1 MDSSWTP
8 IRLRNLVKLSIN
20 IKGIETIF
28 APAKENQSLLVKA
41 MRAEF
46 SKILVGFIF
55 PKVTSDVPISYHVSG
70 YVSKKLGRWG
80 MGVFT

>member
-1 MDSSWTP
+1 
-8 IRLRNLVKLSIN
+8 
-20 IKGIETIF
+20 
-28 APAKENQSLLVKA
+28 